1 MIDGTTSVS
10 TARSKPKPAPRPP
23 TVSAPSVT
31 RGEAAQQTLS
41 LEEFQAAARLYREM
55 ASREKGAATAPPP
68 VALPSAPRPT
78 STVPTGTPIAQSPIN
93 PTPTTFA
100 PQPTTTP
107 QPTATIDP
115 NESLLASAPAAPTAE
130 PAPEMTGIDP
140 GTQLQDLTDAQL
152 GSLLDLIAARYNL
165 TREQLLADE
174 SQIGLQARALTEQ
187 LTQLRRDSVR
197 AAQSGASERGLL
209 RSGIHARQ
217 VAGIDTAIAGQA
229 SQGTAQAQ
237 TQLSQVGAAKSQI
250 EAQIAAEQ
258 ASARA
263 ASAAGTLQFQQ
274 GQTVQDLLAQLP
286 LAPNAVPSPIMP
298 ANPYVPSPVLPTTPS
313 NSSLFGASPGAGFP
327 MDSAAF
333 GMVDPAYSGGYPYPA
348 PPAPVDP
355 DKLTPEQIAAYLKTR
370 TNQPRID

>member
-1 MIDGTTSVS
+1 MTYSRALIDGTTSRPTTKTRVPS
-10 TARSKPKPAPRPP
+10 TTDLDAVLRAYRGAGPVAPTAPARTPSPTEEAPAWFPPPPRP
-23 TVSAPSVT
+23 
-31 RGEAAQQTLS
+31 Q
-41 LEEFQAAARLYREM
+41 
-55 ASREKGAATAPPP
+55 
-68 VALPSAPRPT
+68 T

-100 PQPTTTP
+100 P

-298 ANPYVPSPVLPTTPS
+298 ANPYIPSPVLPTTPS